1 METLEAIATR
11 VSVRSYRQ
19 EQISDDELAT
29 IIRAGQSAPN
39 AGPFQISVIQK
50 ADLLKRLSGVTRTAM
65 KNSGNAFLMERVS
78 LPGYDPLYGAPTVL
92 LLSAPDDSMYGDAN
106 TALAAENM
114 ILAATA
120 LGLGTCYLVSP
131 GLAFTGKEGA
141 ELAAQVGIPAA
152 HTFKC
157 AVATGRAAGNAFGT
171 PRGQKGTVNYVK

>member
-78 LPGYDPLYGAPTVL
+78 LPGYDGW
-92 LLSAPDDSMYGDAN
+92 SGSDSWLRWQACCSG
-106 TALAAENM
+106 
-114 ILAATA
+114 
-120 LGLGTCYLVSP
+120 
-131 GLAFTGKEGA
+131 
-141 ELAAQVGIPAA
+141 
-152 HTFKC
+152 
-157 AVATGRAAGNAFGT
+157 
-171 PRGQKGTVNYVK
+171 